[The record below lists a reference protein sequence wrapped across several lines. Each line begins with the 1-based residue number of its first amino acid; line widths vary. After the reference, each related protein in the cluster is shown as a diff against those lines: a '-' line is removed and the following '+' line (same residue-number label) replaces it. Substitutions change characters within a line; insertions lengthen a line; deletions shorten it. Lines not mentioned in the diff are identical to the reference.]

1 MQFLRNNR
9 LPPPQPISPRETPP
23 DYGRLITDN
32 LAYMEKQCRRAVARY
47 SADMISGEEM
57 QPLPN
62 RGNAIIDNEAD
73 ELLNGV
79 LDHLRADDFR
89 ALREFRG
96 NAKLT
101 TYITTI
107 ISNLIVDLVRQKK
120 GRSRARER
128 ARKMGGTAELLH
140 ELMYLRGCSL
150 HEAQSHLEITH
161 GIREPLE
168 KLQGMMDQIRGR
180 GRQQAVF
187 CADGESAWLVPGWRI
202 TTDDTVEIEV
212 PDPRKNA
219 EAAIMSGQKR
229 SEAKR
234 AVAGLIAELD
244 GEERFMLGM
253 RFPANEEEEPKSN
266 REISRL
272 LGLSEKSV
280 DARIRRIL
288 VRFREILLREGLSLD
303 DLIDP

>member
-1 MQFLRNNR
+1 
-9 LPPPQPISPRETPP
+9 
-23 DYGRLITDN
+23 
-32 LAYMEKQCRRAVARY
+32 MEKQCRRAVMRY
-47 SADMISGEEM
+47 SGGATSDDDMHS
-57 QPLPN
+57 LWN
-62 RGNAIIDNEAD
+62 RGGIIDNETD

-79 LDHLRADDFR
+79 LDHLRSDDFR
-89 ALREFRG
+89 ALRQFRG
-96 NAKLT
+96 TAKLT

-120 GRSRARER
+120 GRSRAGER

-140 ELMYLRGCSL
+140 DLTYVRGCSL
-150 HEAQSHLEITH
+150 HEAQSHLEITY

-168 KLQGMMDQIRGR
+168 KLQEMIERISGR
-180 GRQQAVF
+180 GRQQIAL
-187 CADGESAWLVPGWRI
+187 CADGESAWLVPGKMIREE
-202 TTDDTVEIEV
+202 DTVEIEV

-219 EAAIMSGQKR
+219 EADLISGQKR
-229 SEAKR
+229 ARAKG
-234 AVAGLIAELD
+234 AIAGLITGLN

-253 RFPANEEEEPKSN
+253 RFPADEEEEPKSN
-266 REISRL
+266 REIGRL

>member
-1 MQFLRNNR
+1 MRFIQDNR
-9 LPPPQPISPRETPP
+9 LPPLQPTIPRETSL
-23 DYGRLITDN
+23 DYGRLIADN
-32 LAYMEKQCRRAVARY
+32 LAYMEKQCRRAVLRC
-47 SADMISGEEM
+47 SGEVTSGSGLHT
-57 QPLPN
+57 PSDHA
-62 RGNAIIDNEAD
+62 GSSIDNDVD
-73 ELLNGV
+73 ELLNEL
-79 LDHLRADDFR
+79 LDHLRRDDFR

-96 NAKLT
+96 IAKLT

-128 ARKMGGTAELLH
+128 AGRMGGTAELLH
-140 ELMYLRGCSL
+140 DLMYTRGCSL

-168 KLQGMMDQIRGR
+168 TLQEMIEQIRGR
-180 GRQQAVF
+180 GRQQMPL
-187 CADGESAWLVPGWRI
+187 CADGDSAWLAPGRQVME
-202 TTDDTVEIEV
+202 DDTAEVVV

-219 EAAIMSGQKR
+219 EAALISGQKR
-229 SEAKR
+229 LKAKQSL
-234 AVAGLIAELD
+234 AGLIAQLN

-253 RFPANEEEEPKSN
+253 RFPADEEEQPKSN
-266 REISRL
+266 REIGQL

-288 VRFREILLREGLSLD
+288 VRFRETLLREGLSLD